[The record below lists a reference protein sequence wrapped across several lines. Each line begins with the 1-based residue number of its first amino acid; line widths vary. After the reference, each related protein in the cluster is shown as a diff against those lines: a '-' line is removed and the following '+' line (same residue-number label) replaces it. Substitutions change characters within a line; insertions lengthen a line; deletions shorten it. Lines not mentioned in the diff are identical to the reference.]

1 MTGMLTSDEA
11 ARRLG
16 VKLPTIYAYVSRGV
30 LVSHRSADGRRSLFD
45 VAAVEALARRS
56 RTGQRSE
63 GRLAT
68 VATSVTE
75 LRPEGPLYRGVPAIT
90 LATTEPFE
98 TVAEYLWQVG
108 PGSWEPAE
116 VGPVPVTTVD
126 DRLRWSVVMSGSVDP
141 LRSDL
146 RDVAVAQAAR
156 RIIATMVSSLP
167 GPHQDP
173 SDSPLP
179 IADRLA
185 VRLARSLDSTT
196 TAAVGAALVLLAD
209 HELASSTVAVRIA
222 ASTRSDVYDAVLAG
236 LGVVNGPLH
245 GGASRQAHVLLEDA
259 ERRGSPAALDD
270 VLRWQGLAPGFGH
283 FFYEDR
289 DPRFDALFPL
299 VQRLA
304 PVSRREVVES
314 LIELAAARGF
324 PGPNVDLGLA
334 ALSFGAGMDA
344 EAGGVLFKIARVVGW
359 VAHYLEE
366 LTETPLRYRARAVYV
381 TGK

>member
-1 MTGMLTSDEA
+1 MLTSDEA

-30 LVSHRSADGRRSLFD
+30 LVSHRTADGRRSLFE
-45 VAAVEALARRS
+45 VAEVEALARRS
-56 RTGQRSE
+56 RTGQRTE

-75 LRPEGPLYRGVPAIT
+75 LRPEGPLYRGVPATT
-90 LATTEPFE
+90 LAKTEPFE
-98 TVAEYLWQVG
+98 AVAELLWQVG
-108 PGSWEPAE
+108 PGSWEPAA
-116 VGPVPVTTVD
+116 VGPVPVSTVD

-156 RIIATMVSSLP
+156 RIIATMVSSLEGSP
-167 GPHQDP
+167 EDGPE
-173 SDSPLP
+173 PLPP

-185 VRLARSLDSTT
+185 TRLAPSPDLAT

-209 HELASSTVAVRIA
+209 HELASSTVGVRIA

-245 GGASRQAHVLLEDA
+245 GGASRQAHLLLEDA
-259 ERRGSPAALDD
+259 QRRGSAAALDD
-270 VLRWQGLAPGFGH
+270 ALRWQGLAPGFGH
-283 FFYEDR
+283 FVYENG
-289 DPRFDALFPL
+289 DPRFDALIPL
-299 VQRLA
+299 VERLA
-304 PVSRREVVES
+304 PAPRREVVES
-314 LIELAAARGF
+314 LIELAATRGF
-324 PGPNVDLGLA
+324 PAPNIDLGLA
-334 ALSFGAGMDA
+334 ALSFAAGMDA
-344 EAGGVLFKIARVVGW
+344 EAGSVLFKIARVAGW

-366 LTETPLRYRARAVYV
+366 LNETPLRYRARAVYV
-381 TGK
+381 TGR